1 MDWLRLALVV
11 GLVGVIVI
19 AIAMRHRR
27 VTPQSDRDIDVGTVS
42 EGWLAEQ
49 RGSRTDRLSS

>member
-1 MDWLRLALVV
+1 MAWLRLALVV

-19 AIAMRHRR
+19 AMRRRR
-27 VTPQSDRDIDVGTVS
+27 VAPQSDRDIDVGTVT

>member
-1 MDWLRLALVV
+1 MVWLQLALVV
-11 GLVGVIVI
+11 GLVGLLAV
-19 AIAMRHRR
+19 ATRR
-27 VTPQSDRDIDVGTVS
+27 LRVSPNSDPDIDVGTVS